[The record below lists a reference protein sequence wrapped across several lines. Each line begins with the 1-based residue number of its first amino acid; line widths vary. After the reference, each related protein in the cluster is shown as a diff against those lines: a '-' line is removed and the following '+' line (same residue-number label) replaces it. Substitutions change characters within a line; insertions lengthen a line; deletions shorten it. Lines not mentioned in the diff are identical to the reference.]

1 MINLAIVILLSY
13 IVGSIPTSIIISKW
27 KHGFDIRT
35 KGSGNAGGTNAFRV
49 LGWKSGLFVMVV
61 DLSKGIIATVLI
73 ARLFWD
79 PTLPFYNR
87 TPFDDF
93 TVIQI
98 ICGGA
103 AIVGHIWTVFAG
115 FKGGKG
121 IATGAGMLIGIAP
134 TEFAVSVAIFV
145 IVFYSWRYVSLA
157 SISAAVAFPTSLFVR
172 HNIFAEDITSYRTL
186 IVFALLVAILLIFS
200 HRHNIKRLI
209 EGTENRITSASSKR
223 RAQETQEAQE
233 IT

>member
-13 IVGSIPTSIIISKW
+13 IVGSIPTSIILSKW

-35 KGSGNAGGTNAFRV
+35 KGSGNAGGTNVFRV
-49 LGWKSGLFVMVV
+49 LGWKSGVLVMGV
-61 DLSKGIIATVLI
+61 DMAKGVIATALI
-73 ARLFWD
+73 SRLFWD
-79 PTLPFYNR
+79 PSLPFYNR

-93 TVIQI
+93 TIIQM

-121 IATGAGMLIGIAP
+121 IATGAGMLIGVAP
-134 TEFAVSVAIFV
+134 TEAAIS
-145 IVFYSWRYVSLA
+145 IGVFFLVFLVYKYVSLG
-157 SISAAVAFPTSLFVR
+157 SIAAAVAFPVSLFVR
-172 HNIFAEDITSYRTL
+172 HNIFGDEIQSYRTL
-186 IVFALLVAILLIFS
+186 IVFSLSVAILLVYS

-209 EGTENRITSASSKR
+209 DGTEKKITSFTRKKVR
-223 RAQETQEAQE
+223 ETS
-233 IT
+233 TGL